1 MPSINDTS
9 ATKALNEDQYINK
22 VYDNVIDK
30 QKNLLKENYTTA
42 GTELDAEKKSVQQQT
57 NTNLGRINVEAQ
69 KIQQAYKGPK
79 LSSAAQQQAAL
90 AMDNQQKKNVTTMKT
105 AQSEADAEIERQ
117 RKLLGEQYA
126 AAIKKA
132 QADNDMARAQQL
144 YEAAKAE
151 EDKLLSLKKEAGNLL
166 AAKGDNSILNSLL
179 KSNPVTPDTTSGTW
193 SEVLKNEA
201 AINKTYDAAIESD
214 RQAAQMV
221 LNEALSDLEA
231 KQAEA
236 RRSTDKKLNDAYID
250 SLKKAKNYNE
260 VQTAYGLGS
269 GTKEQANI
277 TRNLDLLG
285 TLTNLR
291 GVQMGT
297 DADIGMSR
305 FGAGQTFRNALI
317 KSLEDRNAKR
327 AKALIDAAETEE
339 QKLIDLQKST
349 GTTLAGQNN
358 YSILGKLYGLTQ
370 DQSDRLQ
377 GTGKYA
383 PVVYSGGNSSRS
395 YSGGGDDSGDKYYGG
410 RDGQSDW
417 ANPTLQAMANKGIA
431 NYEANRTP
439 LSSAAKKELATPTV
453 VRGRTSSQKYVK

>member
-79 LSSAAQQQAAL
+79 LSPAAQQQAAL
-90 AMDNQQKKNVTTMKT
+90 SMDNQQKKNVTTIQS
-105 AQSEADAEIERQ
+105 AQSVADTEIERQ
-117 RKLLGEQYA
+117 RKLLGDQYA

-132 QADNDMARAQQL
+132 QADNDMVRAQQL

-151 EDKLLSLKKEAGNLL
+151 EEKLLSLKKEAGNLL

-179 KSNPVTPDTTSGTW
+179 SSNPVTRDTTSETW
-193 SEVLKNEA
+193 SEVLKNEGS
-201 AINKTYDAAIESD
+201 INKIYDAAIESD
-214 RQAAQMV
+214 KQAAQMEQ
-221 LNEALSDLEA
+221 NQTLSALEA
-231 KQAEA
+231 KLAEA
-236 RRSTDKKLNDAYID
+236 RRSTDKKLNDAYVD
-250 SLKKAKNYNE
+250 GLKKAKNYNE

-269 GTKEQANI
+269 GTKEQANLA
-277 TRNLDLLG
+277 RELGVLD
-285 TLTNLR
+285 TLTGLR

-297 DADIGMSR
+297 EADIGMDR
-305 FGAGQTFRNALI
+305 FDAGEKYRNAILS
-317 KSLEDRNAKR
+317 SLESNEKKR
-327 AKALIDAAETEE
+327 AEALIDAAEAEE

-370 DQSDRLQ
+370 DQIDRLQ
-377 GTGKYA
+377 GTGAYA
-383 PVVYSGGNSSRS
+383 PVYSGGGGG
-395 YSGGGDDSGDKYYGG
+395 YSGGSSSGGDEGYYKGW
-410 RDGQSDW
+410 S
-417 ANPTLQAMANKGIA
+417 NKTLQNMANKGVA

-439 LSSAAKKELATPTV
+439 LSSAAKKELSTPTV